1 MGLFDF
7 QASAFRKTLFQLG
20 QGEFQNAV
28 HILGFDLVGI
38 HAGDV
43 KASGIRAIGA
53 LHADHFILLVL
64 FLDYYLLAF
73 SLTHGTKSRIMIVD
87 TTTTFYEKELPY
99 ETQS

>member
-1 MGLFDF
+1 MGLFNF
-7 QASAFRKTLFQLG
+7 QASADRQALFQLG
-20 QGEFQNAV
+20 QGQAKNAIY
-28 HILGFDLVGI
+28 ILCLNLVGI

-43 KASGIRAIGA
+43 KASLVGTVGT

-99 ETQS
+99 ETQ